1 MDALFLLGSL
11 PSKDNLCQGGT
22 TSILNKYPE
31 RIMIILIKDCPAR
44 RMTVIKLCTGF
55 NNIWL
60 KGRNLDLPWT
70 NLQIIIENVSVSIF

>member
-1 MDALFLLGSL
+1 
-11 PSKDNLCQGGT
+11 
-22 TSILNKYPE
+22 
-31 RIMIILIKDCPAR
+31 MIILIKDCPAR